1 MTHGEP
7 QHQAFETARTLM
19 AATAQ
24 ARARNRR
31 QKLLFALITI
41 AITLAGLAAVRY
53 FARPV
58 TLVFAVAPAGGPE
71 QAFAEKLAG
80 LVAQQSW
87 RARLRVSV
95 EETPALALARFA
107 QGKADLA
114 IARTDM
120 RIPSQ
125 ARALALLDH
134 VALVIAAPKS
144 PKLRSIAAL
153 ANKRVALVGAD
164 PRDAAFVRRF
174 FEAQDIAL
182 AGELDIRTTDALAPL
197 FEPGGPA
204 AVVALERRSRLVK
217 DRRWEAAAQKPG
229 FDLVAVGGAKALERR
244 MPGAKQEA
252 IEAGALAAAPRIPAE
267 DVDSLELEELLVI
280 RAKIASS
287 IVSPLAE
294 LILENREG
302 LGQEGAFAAAIEAPD
317 VEKDARVLAHPGAAD
332 YVNGEVQ
339 TIFDRYG
346 DLFYIGA
353 TVASIVGSTFVA
365 LYTAFTRVQPVSA
378 SQLAQSILDATR
390 DIRIARDLQA
400 VAHAEGEL
408 DAILE
413 ETLEGLRD
421 GSVSTEGF
429 DGFRLA
435 YERARDLATRRRA
448 ELEAG
453 GGLFAQ
459 G

>member
-1 MTHGEP
+1 MKRRDATGR
-7 QHQAFETARTLM
+7 QAVEEARTLV

-24 ARARNRR
+24 AKARNRR
-31 QKLLFALITI
+31 QKWLFALMTV

-53 FARPV
+53 FARPT

-71 QAFAEKLAG
+71 QAFAEKLAA

-87 RARLRVSV
+87 RARVRVTT
-95 EETPALALARFA
+95 EETHAHALARFA

-120 RIPSQ
+120 RIPTQ
-125 ARALALLDH
+125 ARALALLDRA
-134 VALVIAAPKS
+134 ALVIAAPKASKLKS
-144 PKLRSIAAL
+144 PAAL
-153 ANKRVALVGAD
+153 ASRKVALVSTD
-164 PRDAAFVRRF
+164 PRDAVFVRKF
-174 FEAQDIAL
+174 FEAQDIAI
-182 AGELDIRTTDALAPL
+182 AGDLDVRATDNIAGL

-204 AVVALERRSRLVK
+204 AVVALERRSRLAR

-229 FDLVAVGGAKALERR
+229 IEVLAVGGAKALERR
-244 MPGAKQEA
+244 LPGAKEET
-252 IEAGALAAAPRIPAE
+252 IEAGALSAAPRVPAE
-267 DVDSLELEELLVI
+267 DVDSMELEELLVV
-280 RAKIASS
+280 RAKIASM

-294 LILENREG
+294 LILENREA
-302 LGQEGAFAAAIEAPD
+302 LGQEGVFAAAIEAPD

-353 TVASIVGSTFVA
+353 MVGGGVGSMFVA
-365 LYTAFTRVQPVSA
+365 LYTALTRVQPVSA
-378 SQLAQSILDATR
+378 GQLTPSLMEA
-390 DIRIARDLQA
+390 ARALRA
-400 VAHAEGEL
+400 AGSLEELAHAEGAL

-413 ETLEGLRD
+413 ETLDGLRE

-435 YERARDLATRRRA
+435 YERAREIAAGRRA
-448 ELEAG
+448 ALEAG
-453 GGLFAQ
+453 GAGA
-459 G
+459 